1 MTYRSLGIS
10 TFLSPV
16 TLGVAFLAGCFALT
30 TLTGTVAM
38 AQVSHSTPASANL
51 NLSDG
56 IHSSAGDGSDTFQFL
71 EALNY
76 RAGGAGSRVIAV
88 ADFNGDGIPDAVLGN
103 LASENVTIFI
113 GRGDGVFKPTTTYNI
128 DGVLYI
134 VAADVNGD
142 HKVDLLMATGSSV
155 AVLLGRGDGTFTTP
169 ATFGAGNDVYAL
181 AVADLNGDGIPDIA
195 TASNSTG
202 AVSVL
207 LGNGDGTF
215 RAPVIFPSNADSL
228 WGIAVA
234 DFNGDG
240 KPDIAVSGF
249 VGGVMLGNGDGSFQ
263 PVVGQIYGGAMAV
276 GDLNG
281 DGKLDVL
288 LGAGPGDSGLG
299 IFLGNG
305 DGTFT
310 NGPSYNE
317 RAVQLALADV
327 NNDGN
332 LDVVFTGI
340 DTNLAGV
347 LLGNGDGTL
356 QAATYWNTKRYGQG
370 QIAAA
375 EVDGNGKP
383 DVLLVDQ
390 TISQFKNPQGGWL
403 TVFRNNS
410 GSPSN
415 TLVATSGSPSHAHQ
429 PVTFTATVSANGGP
443 APDGDL
449 VRFYKKGTLLGSVP
463 LKGGAASLTTSKL
476 PAGTFQIKATYIG
489 DKTLQ
494 YSSATVAQVVQKP

>member
-1 MTYRSLGIS
+1 MTHRSSVILTI
-10 TFLSPV
+10 LRPV

-30 TLTGTVAM
+30 TLTGTVAT
-38 AQVSHSTPASANL
+38 AQVSHPTPPFANL

-56 IHSSAGDGSDTFQFL
+56 VHAGDGSDTFQFL
-71 EALNY
+71 PALNY
-76 RAGGAGSRVIAV
+76 RSSGAESRFLAV
-88 ADFNGDGIPDAVLGN
+88 ADFNGDGVPDAVVGN
-103 LASENVTIFI
+103 PESQNVTILM
-113 GRGDGVFKPTTTYNI
+113 GRGDGVFKQSTTYNI
-128 DGVLYI
+128 GVTYI

-142 HKVDLLMATGSSV
+142 RKVDLVMGTGSNV
-155 AVLLGRGDGTFTTP
+155 TVMLGDGDGTFTTP
-169 ATFGAGNDVYAL
+169 AAFDAGNDVYAL
-181 AVADLNGDGIPDIA
+181 AVADLNGDGIPDIV

-202 AVSVL
+202 TVSVL

-228 WGIAVA
+228 WGLAVA

-263 PVVGQIYGGAMAV
+263 PVIGQIYGGALAV

-288 LGAGPGDSGLG
+288 SGAGPGDSGLA
-299 IFLGNG
+299 ILLGNG

-310 NGPSYNE
+310 NGPFYNGGV
-317 RAVQLALADV
+317 VQIALADV

-332 LDVVFTGI
+332 LDIVFTGI
-340 DTNLAGV
+340 DTKLSGV
-347 LLGNGDGTL
+347 MLGNGDGTL
-356 QAATYWNTKRYGQG
+356 QPATYWNTKRYGQG
-370 QIAAA
+370 QIAVAD
-375 EVDGNGKP
+375 VDGNGKP

-390 TISQFKNPQGGWL
+390 TITQFKNLQGGWL

-415 TLVATSGSPSHAHQ
+415 TLVATSGSPSHVHQ
-429 PVTFTATVSANGGP
+429 PVTFTATVNANGVP

-449 VRFYKKGTLLGSVP
+449 VRFYKKGTLLGSIP
-463 LKGGAASLTTSKL
+463 LKGGTATLTTSKL
-476 PAGTFQIKATYIG
+476 PAGTFQIEATYIG
-489 DKTLQ
+489 NKTLQ
-494 YSSATVAQVVQKP
+494 YSSATVTQVEKP